1 MIGEYAFPIVAIIA
15 LVALNGVFVA
25 AEFALVGARLSR
37 LEKLADDGSKS
48 AAWLVDVF
56 TRHAGKDAY
65 IAVPTRDHPG
75 FHRARYV
82 RRTSCCA
89 LAL

>member
-48 AAWLVDVF
+48 AAWLAS
-56 TRHAGKDAY
+56 RRQGRLHRRR
-65 IAVPTRDHPG
+65 PTRDHPG
-75 FHRARYV
+75 FDRARYV
-82 RRTSCCA
+82 RRTSGCA